1 MKAKEEL
8 SKREKELSEKDLQ
21 RVHGEAGTQKSTL
34 TELCEGEL
42 AQVSAGLDLAYQGV
56 EVPDINVMPGIN
68 RSARPHL
75 TGEPIAKPLDLPI
88 RQPED
93 LGVSVT
99 TSALEM
105 SNVDIAQ
112 EFTDTIKIKRDF
124 QPRPET

>member
-1 MKAKEEL
+1 MNIHGEQIQKMDEM
-8 SKREKELSEKDLQ
+8 SKKDLQ
-21 RVHGEAGTQKSTL
+21 RVHGGAGARKSTL
-34 TELCEGEL
+34 AELCEGEL

-75 TGEPIAKPLDLPI
+75 TGEPIAKPLDIGI

-112 EFTDTIKIKRDF
+112 EFTDTIKIQHDF